1 MRRLRLPI
9 AVCLFGAFASGQ
21 VWAAASSDLLV
32 RMSEAARSVN
42 YQGVI
47 VYRTQERL
55 ETLKVVHGVDDGVE
69 MERVQALDGAPREVV
84 KRDGQ
89 VICLLPKDRRVTVDK
104 TTPKG
109 LFPAL
114 SAERVAQLAE
124 VYEFRDMGSARVA
137 GRSCRALAITPKD
150 DFRYGYQICADAQT
164 DVPLQVN
171 LVARDGVVLEQMK
184 FTEVEFPRSIPAQ
197 AFESNLESAPAQQAA
212 QPVQAARVADVPVA
226 GPAAAPAPW
235 QFRDLPPGYRVTM
248 REVRPT
254 ADGKG
259 VVEHVLI
266 TDGLS
271 AISVFS
277 ARREAPAQGFQGQS
291 SMGAMHAFGR
301 LLGRVHITVVGEAP
315 PQTVRLIGES
325 LQPGEAAPSPQSAV
339 AGPAAADG
347 DPDHAVTGP

>member
-1 MRRLRLPI
+1 M
-9 AVCLFGAFASGQ
+9 AACLIGTCASGE
-21 VWAAASSDLLV
+21 VWAAASSDLLL

-55 ETLKVVHGVDDGVE
+55 ETLKVIHGVDGGVE

-124 VYEFRDMGSARVA
+124 VYEFREMGSARVA
-137 GRSCRALAITPKD
+137 GRSCRALAITPRD

-197 AFESNLESAPAQQAA
+197 AFESNLESAPAHPPTQPA
-212 QPVQAARVADVPVA
+212 QLAERTVA
-226 GPAAAPAPW
+226 GPAPVPW
-235 QFRDLPPGYRVTM
+235 QFRELPPGYRVTM
-248 REVRPT
+248 RDVRPT

-277 ARREAPAQGFQGQS
+277 VRREAPAQGFQGQS
-291 SMGAMHAFGR
+291 SMGAVHAFGR
-301 LLGRVHITVVGEAP
+301 LLGRMHITVVGEAP

-325 LQPGEAAPSPQSAV
+325 LQPGEAVTSPQPAA
-339 AGPAAADG
+339 AGPASTGAD
-347 DPDHAVTGP
+347 PAQSATGP